1 MVPLDMELQWGN
13 IKQKSFWQIQA
24 YTHIFRHIPTYSGSC
39 VTLAYS
45 ESWYIQNPGI
55 FRITGIFGTL

>member
-24 YTHIFRHIPTYSGSC
+24 YTHIFRHIPTYS
-39 VTLAYS
+39 